1 MSFSTLTYEEPE
13 RPSELAGEPAPDAA
27 IRAAVTR
34 LARPRPSGGTVIER
48 AAILAEGSDGEAI
61 IGWIL
66 SHGGRPEAAAPPATG
81 QGLHGSRLGSRAA
94 GQHPS
99 RYILPAGALT

>member
-1 MSFSTLTYEEPE
+1 MSFSTLTYDEPE
-13 RPSELAGEPAPDAA
+13 GPSEPAGEPAPDAV

-34 LARPRPSGGTVIER
+34 LSRPRPSGGTVIER

-66 SHGGRPEAAAPPATG
+66 SHGGRPEAAAPALTG
-81 QGLHGSRLGSRAA
+81 QGLHGSRLSGGAVA
-94 GQHPS
+94 QNPS
-99 RYILPAGALT
+99 RYVLPPGALS